1 MPWLWFAPVIAL
13 LVIVMVYPT
22 VSLVWMSVHEMKF
35 FQPTHFVGLQ
45 NYRDV
50 IHSDGFVQLT
60 TVSLAFVAGSLA
72 LALSIGLGTALL
84 VQALGKRTAAAVRTV
99 LLLPWTLSMTVV
111 GCLWLWLLNPSYGP
125 VKYALSKLG
134 VQSGLMLGNPD
145 LALPLIIVTTAWWS
159 FPYAMV
165 LVTAAL
171 QSVPKELYDAVDID
185 GGTRV
190 HRFKFVTWP
199 HIFPTLGSTGLAL
212 AITYFT
218 LVSLIIVMTGG
229 GPLGATTTFS
239 FAIFK
244 ETVQSVD
251 ISPAAVISMIILFA
265 NVLLGIVYKFVTNRS
280 QGVA

>member
-1 MPWLWFAPVIAL
+1 MAWLWFAPVLVL
-13 LVIVMVYPT
+13 LMVVMVYPT
-22 VSLVWMSVHEMKF
+22 ASLVWMSLHEMKF
-35 FQPTHFVGLQ
+35 FQTTQFVGLQ
-45 NYRDV
+45 NYKDV
-50 IHSDGFVQLT
+50 ISSDGFSDL
-60 TVSLAFVAGSLA
+60 VSVSFMFVGGTLVLA
-72 LALSIGLGTALL
+72 LTIGLGTALL
-84 VQALGKRTAAAVRTV
+84 VQSLGKRTAGAVRTI

-125 VKYALSKLG
+125 VKYAMSKLG
-134 VQSGLMLGNPD
+134 MESGLMLGNPD
-145 LALPLIIVTTAWWS
+145 AALPLVIIAAAWWS

-165 LVTAAL
+165 LVAAAL
-171 QSVPKELYDAVDID
+171 QSVPKELYNAVDID
-185 GGTRV
+185 GGAGI
-190 HRFKFVTWP
+190 HRFRYVTWP
-199 HIFPTLGSTGLAL
+199 HVAPTLGSTGLAL

-265 NVLLGIVYKFVTNRS
+265 NIVLGVIYKFVAAKVHHAS
-280 QGVA
+280 

>member
-1 MPWLWFAPVIAL
+1 MAWLWFAPVLVL
-13 LVIVMVYPT
+13 LMVVMVYPT
-22 VSLVWMSVHEMKF
+22 ASLVWMSLHEMKF
-35 FQPTHFVGLQ
+35 FQTTKFVGLQ
-45 NYRDV
+45 NYKDV
-50 IHSDGFVQLT
+50 ISSDGFSDL
-60 TVSLAFVAGSLA
+60 VSVSFMFVGGTLVLA
-72 LALSIGLGTALL
+72 LTIGLGTALL
-84 VQALGKRTAAAVRTV
+84 VQSLGKRTAGAVRTI

-125 VKYALSKLG
+125 VKYAMSKLG
-134 VQSGLMLGNPD
+134 MESGLMLGNPD
-145 LALPLIIVTTAWWS
+145 AALPLVIIAAAWWS

-165 LVTAAL
+165 LVAAAL
-171 QSVPKELYDAVDID
+171 QSVPKELYNAVDID
-185 GGTRV
+185 GGAGI
-190 HRFKFVTWP
+190 HRFRYVTWP
-199 HIFPTLGSTGLAL
+199 HVAPTLGSTGLAL

-265 NVLLGIVYKFVTNRS
+265 NIVLGVIYKFVAAKAHHAS
-280 QGVA
+280 

>member
-1 MPWLWFAPVIAL
+1 MAWLWFAPVLVL
-13 LVIVMVYPT
+13 LIVVMVYPT
-22 VSLVWMSVHEMKF
+22 ASLVWMSLHEMKF
-35 FQPTHFVGLQ
+35 FQTTQFVGLQ
-45 NYRDV
+45 NYKDV
-50 IHSDGFVQLT
+50 ISSDGFSDL
-60 TVSLAFVAGSLA
+60 VSVSFMFVGGTLLLA
-72 LALSIGLGTALL
+72 LTIGLGTALL
-84 VQALGKRTAAAVRTV
+84 VQSLGKRTAGAVRTI

-125 VKYALSKLG
+125 VKYAMSKLG
-134 VQSGLMLGNPD
+134 MESGLMLGNPD
-145 LALPLIIVTTAWWS
+145 AALPLVIIAAAWWS

-165 LVTAAL
+165 LVAAAL
-171 QSVPKELYDAVDID
+171 QSVPKELYNAVDID
-185 GGTRV
+185 GGAGI
-190 HRFKFVTWP
+190 HRFRYVTWP
-199 HIFPTLGSTGLAL
+199 HVAPTLGSTGLAL

-265 NVLLGIVYKFVTNRS
+265 NIVLGVIYKFVAAKAHHAS
-280 QGVA
+280 

>member
-1 MPWLWFAPVIAL
+1 MAWLWFAPVLVL
-13 LVIVMVYPT
+13 LMIVMVYPT
-22 VSLVWMSVHEMKF
+22 MSLVWMSLHEMKF
-35 FQPTHFVGLQ
+35 FQTTKFVGFQ
-45 NYRDV
+45 NYKDV
-50 IHSDGFVQLT
+50 MSSDGFSQL
-60 TVSLAFVAGSLA
+60 VSVSFMFVGGTLVLA
-72 LALSIGLGTALL
+72 LTIGLGTALL
-84 VQALGKRTAAAVRTV
+84 VQSLGKRTSGAVRTV

-125 VKYALSKLG
+125 VKFALSKFN

-145 LALPLIIVTTAWWS
+145 AALPLVIIAAAWWS

-165 LVTAAL
+165 LIAAAL
-171 QSVPKELYDAVDID
+171 QSVPKELYNAVDID
-185 GGTRV
+185 GGAGI
-190 HRFKFVTWP
+190 HRFRYVTWP
-199 HIFPTLGSTGLAL
+199 HVAPTLGSTGLAL

-265 NVLLGIVYKFVTNRS
+265 NIVLGVIYKV
-280 QGVA
+280 VAAKSRHAS

>member
-1 MPWLWFAPVIAL
+1 MAWLWFAPVLVL
-13 LVIVMVYPT
+13 LMIVMVYPT
-22 VSLVWMSVHEMKF
+22 MSLVWMSLHEMKF
-35 FQPTHFVGLQ
+35 FQTTKCVGFQ
-45 NYRDV
+45 NYKDV
-50 IHSDGFVQLT
+50 MSSDGFSQL
-60 TVSLAFVAGSLA
+60 VSVSFMFVGGTLVLA
-72 LALSIGLGTALL
+72 LTIGLGTALL
-84 VQALGKRTAAAVRTV
+84 VQSLGKRTSGAVRTV

-125 VKYALSKLG
+125 VKFALSKFN

-145 LALPLIIVTTAWWS
+145 AALPLVIIAAAWWS

-165 LVTAAL
+165 LIAAAL
-171 QSVPKELYDAVDID
+171 QSVPKELYNAVDID
-185 GGTRV
+185 GGAGI
-190 HRFKFVTWP
+190 HRFRYVTWP
-199 HIFPTLGSTGLAL
+199 HVAPTLGSTGLAL

-265 NVLLGIVYKFVTNRS
+265 NIVLGVIYKV
-280 QGVA
+280 VAAKSRHAS